1 MNMIDGSIIVKAA
14 TLAARAALAYLPS
27 VPPANRGKPR
37 RDASLR
43 EPQSEP
49 AEELLDTFSSL
60 TRDLRAAAAQ
70 AYASFEVG
78 TAQAKLLRQIRKQ
91 SHISQAELARAT
103 ASDPTLTGRVLAT
116 LIARGWVHRRRSD
129 EDRREYVL
137 ELSAR
142 GQRVCERIEKARAAI
157 ARRVADALDARDRRD
172 FARLARKL
180 RGAFAPPPL

>member
-1 MNMIDGSIIVKAA
+1 MAH
-14 TLAARAALAYLPS
+14 
-27 VPPANRGKPR
+27 ANSRNPHR
-37 RDASLR
+37 EASSQ
-43 EPQSEP
+43 ETEGHP

-70 AYASFEVG
+70 TYASFEVG

-116 LIARGWVHRRRSD
+116 LIARGWVHRRRSE

-137 ELSAR
+137 ELSTR

-157 ARRVADALDARDRRD
+157 AKRVAEALDARDRRD
-172 FARLARKL
+172 FARLAGKL
-180 RGAFAPPPL
+180 RGAFAAPPI